1 MFTCTFIYLRACIRT
16 HSFVLTLCVTYITG
30 SVYTYIHTYIHIY
43 IHSYIHTLFLPCV
56 QMNDCFNGA
65 THGPV
70 HIKIGGAWGEGDTF
84 AVSGSSAT
92 SPLWFLRN
100 PDKLLLF
107 KVPIHT
113 YIHTHTCMPHKIL
126 QIHGFIYAYFHS

>member
-1 MFTCTFIYLRACIRT
+1 
-16 HSFVLTLCVTYITG
+16 
-30 SVYTYIHTYIHIY
+30 
-43 IHSYIHTLFLPCV
+43 
-56 QMNDCFNGA
+56 MNDCFNGA

-92 SPLWFLRN
+92 SSLWFLKN

-113 YIHTHTCMPHKIL
+113 YIHVHVCHTKYCKHMDLSMHTS
-126 QIHGFIYAYFHS
+126 IHNAVNL